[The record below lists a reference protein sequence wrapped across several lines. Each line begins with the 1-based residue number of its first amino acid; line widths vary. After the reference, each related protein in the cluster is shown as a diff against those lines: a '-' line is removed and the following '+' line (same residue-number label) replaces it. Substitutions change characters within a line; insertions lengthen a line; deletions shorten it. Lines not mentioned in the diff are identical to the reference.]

1 MGMLKRLFLLMGAA
15 EAACWRAIGPEISSP
30 GTCEKPTREDYE
42 RAMDSPDYMDFG
54 VVYTYAVL
62 EGISEESAFVL
73 GSAYARML
81 AEGMSKAYAIVY
93 AAAYSIAC
101 TLIGASE
108 QWARAYAAACAHVIA
123 ARESMGFAAVYGHAI
138 ADGASPEDA
147 RAFARRYA
155 V

>member
-1 MGMLKRLFLLMGAA
+1 MLKRLLDLMEAA
-15 EAACWRAIGPEISSP
+15 EEACRRAIGQEVSSP
-30 GTCEKPTREDYE
+30 GTCEKPTPEEYE
-42 RAMDSPDYMDFG
+42 RAVDNPDFMDFG

-73 GSAYARML
+73 GSAYANMI
-81 AEGMSKAYAIVY
+81 AEGMSKAYSIFY

-101 TLIGASE
+101 SLIGASE
-108 QWARAYAAACAHVIA
+108 PWARAYAQACAHAIA
-123 ARESMGFAAVYGHAI
+123 ARESMRFAAVYGHAV

-147 RAFARRYA
+147 LVFARRYA

>member
-1 MGMLKRLFLLMGAA
+1 MLKRLLMLMGAA

-30 GTCEKPTREDYE
+30 GTCEKPTPEDYE
-42 RAMDSPDYMDFG
+42 RAIDNPDYMDFG

-62 EGISEESAFVL
+62 EGIPEESAFVL
-73 GSAYARML
+73 GSAYARMI
-81 AEGMSKAYAIVY
+81 AEGMSKAYALVY

-101 TLIGASE
+101 SLIGASE
-108 QWARAYAAACAHVIA
+108 QWARAYAAGCAHVIA
-123 ARESMGFAAVYGHAI
+123 AQESMGFAAVYGHAV

>member
-1 MGMLKRLFLLMGAA
+1 MLKRLLMVMGAA
-15 EAACWRAIGPEISSP
+15 EAACRRAIGPEISSP

-42 RAMDSPDYMDFG
+42 RAIDNPDYMEFG
-54 VVYTYAVL
+54 VIYTYAVL
-62 EGISEESAFVL
+62 EGIPEESAFVI
-73 GSAYARML
+73 GSAYASMIS
-81 AEGMSKAYAIVY
+81 EGTSKAYAIFY
-93 AAAYSIAC
+93 AAAFSVAC

-108 QWARAYAAACAHVIA
+108 QWARAYAMACAHAIA
-123 ARESMGFAAVYGHAI
+123 VRESMGFAAVYGHAV